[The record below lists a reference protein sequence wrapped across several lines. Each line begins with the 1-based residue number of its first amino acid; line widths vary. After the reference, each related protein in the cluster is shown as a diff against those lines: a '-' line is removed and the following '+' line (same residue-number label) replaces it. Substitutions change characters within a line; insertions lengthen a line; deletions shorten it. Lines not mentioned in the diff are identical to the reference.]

1 MSPGYPGSGHGSYH
15 DSVTTQLKEKE
26 LEQRDKELALQQKKA
41 EQEDRRL
48 AMEEQKLDFERQK
61 KYQKD
66 LIFYFK
72 PIDPSLPAFQ
82 RQKMQ
87 ELKDSIKEQ
96 YNLDD

>member
-1 MSPGYPGSGHGSYH
+1 M
-15 DSVTTQLKEKE
+15 KEKE
-26 LEQRDKELALQQKKA
+26 LEQRDKKLALEQKKA

-48 AMEEQKLDFERQK
+48 AMEEQKLEFERQK

-87 ELKDSIKEQ
+87 ELKDAIKEQ
-96 YNLDD
+96 YNLED

>member
-1 MSPGYPGSGHGSYH
+1 MA
-15 DSVTTQLKEKE
+15 
-26 LEQRDKELALQQKKA
+26 QRDKELALQQKKA

-48 AMEEQKLDFERQK
+48 AMEKEWLEFERQK

-66 LIFYFK
+66 LLFYFK

-87 ELKDSIKEQ
+87 ELKDAIKEQ
-96 YNLDD
+96 YNLED